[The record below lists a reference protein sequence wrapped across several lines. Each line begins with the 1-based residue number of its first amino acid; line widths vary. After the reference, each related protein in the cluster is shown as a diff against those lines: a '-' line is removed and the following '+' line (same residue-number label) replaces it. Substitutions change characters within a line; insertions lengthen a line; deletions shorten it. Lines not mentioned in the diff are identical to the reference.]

1 MPPAPTQQ
9 DDSTTPPVAVPLP
22 EKLRSLESRFLLP
35 LAGVGFVAVLV
46 LAWYGVVIV
55 NKPAVRDDKL
65 TFREA
70 DFLVRNKRLIGLSLE
85 EAQPLLEGEI
95 ISIDGSPPKPAVQ
108 LADRENAMLVMELE
122 AGRVKS
128 AAIKKSADCD
138 A

>member
-22 EKLRSLESRFLLP
+22 EKLRSVESRFLLP

-70 DFLVRNKRLIGLSLE
+70 DYLVRSKRLIGLSLE

-128 AAIKKSADCD
+128 AAIRK
-138 A
+138 

>member
-1 MPPAPTQQ
+1 M
-9 DDSTTPPVAVPLP
+9 
-22 EKLRSLESRFLLP
+22 ESRFLLP

-70 DFLVRNKRLIGLSLE
+70 DFLVRSKRLIGLSLE

-128 AAIKKSADCD
+128 AAIKK
-138 A
+138 

>member
-22 EKLRSLESRFLLP
+22 EKLRSVESRFLLP
-35 LAGVGFVAVLV
+35 LAGVGFVVVLV

-70 DFLVRNKRLIGLSLE
+70 DFLVRSKRLIGLSLE

-128 AAIKKSADCD
+128 AAIKK
-138 A
+138 

>member
-22 EKLRSLESRFLLP
+22 EKLRSVESRFLLP

-70 DFLVRNKRLIGLSLE
+70 DFLVRSKRLIGLSLE

-128 AAIKKSADCD
+128 AAIKK
-138 A
+138 

>member
-22 EKLRSLESRFLLP
+22 EKLRSVESRFLLP

-70 DFLVRNKRLIGLSLE
+70 DFLVRSKRLIGLSLE

-128 AAIKKSADCD
+128 AAIRK
-138 A
+138 

>member
-22 EKLRSLESRFLLP
+22 EKLRSVESRFLLP

-70 DFLVRNKRLIGLSLE
+70 DFLVRSKRLIGLSLE
-85 EAQPLLEGEI
+85 DAQPLLEGEI

-128 AAIKKSADCD
+128 AAIKK
-138 A
+138 